1 MKICRFLTKREVL
14 AFHLEQI
21 REHGGA
27 TGIRDEGLLESALAR
42 PENLAAYGEP
52 DLFDLAA
59 SYSFGLARHHPFVDG
74 NKRTAF
80 MAAYTFLG
88 LNGQRLIAPEPDA
101 ALTFWRLAAGE
112 LSESELAAWFR
123 LNSEPR

>member
-1 MKICRFLTKREVL
+1 MKLCRFLSKREVL
-14 AFHLEQI
+14 AIHLEQI

-42 PENLAAYGEP
+42 PENLASYGEP
-52 DLFDLAA
+52 HLFDLAA
-59 SYSFGLARHHPFVDG
+59 TYSFGIAKNHPFVDG

-88 LNGQRLIAPEPDA
+88 LNGQQLIATEVDA
-101 ALTFWRLAAGE
+101 ALVYWRLAAGE
-112 LSESELAAWFR
+112 VSESELAAWFR
-123 LNSEPR
+123 LNSEAR